1 MKENN
6 NNQISELEGKSIKF
20 SDKDKVD
27 IRGELICG
35 ANVQI
40 DINVIFKG
48 KVELGDSVVIGANT
62 IVNNSVIKSGTKI
75 KDYSLIKNVTIGE
88 HCIIGPF
95 SRLRTGTNV
104 GDYSN
109 IGTFVEIK
117 NSIIGSNCKINHM
130 AFIGDARLGND
141 VIIGAGSITC
151 NHDGEKSQETIIHS
165 GVYIGSNVN
174 LIAPIEIGEN
184 AIIGAGSTIS
194 HDAPQ
199 NKLTLERSKEVSID
213 NKKILNQKNK

>member
-6 NNQISELEGKSIKF
+6 NQISDLEAQNVLF
-20 SDKDKVD
+20 LDNEKVD

-48 KVELGDSVVIGANT
+48 KVELGDSVIIGANT

-75 KDYSLIKNVTIGE
+75 KDYSLIKNTSIGE

-95 SRLRTGTNV
+95 SRLRTGTKIGN
-104 GDYSN
+104 YSN

-117 NSIIGSNCKINHM
+117 NSILGSNCKINHM
-130 AFIGDARLGND
+130 AFIGDAQLDND

-151 NHDGEKSQETIIHS
+151 NHDGEKSQETIIKS

-194 HDAPQ
+194 NDVPK

-213 NKKILNQKNK
+213 RKKS

>member
-1 MKENN
+1 MKKS
-6 NNQISELEGKSIKF
+6 NQISQIEEQNVKF
-20 SDKDKVD
+20 LDKDKVD

-48 KVELGDSVVIGANT
+48 KVELGDSVIIGANT
-62 IVNNSVIKSGTKI
+62 IVNNSVIKSDTKI
-75 KDYSLIKNVTIGE
+75 KDYSLIKNSSIGE

-141 VIIGAGSITC
+141 VTIGAGSITC
-151 NHDGEKSQETIIHS
+151 NHDGEKSQKTIIHT
-165 GVYIGSNVN
+165 GAYIGSNVN

-184 AIIGAGSTIS
+184 AV
-194 HDAPQ
+194 
-199 NKLTLERSKEVSID
+199 VS
-213 NKKILNQKNK
+213 

>member
-1 MKENN
+1 
-6 NNQISELEGKSIKF
+6 
-20 SDKDKVD
+20 
-27 IRGELICG
+27 
-35 ANVQI
+35 
-40 DINVIFKG
+40 
-48 KVELGDSVVIGANT
+48 
-62 IVNNSVIKSGTKI
+62 
-75 KDYSLIKNVTIGE
+75 
-88 HCIIGPF
+88 
-95 SRLRTGTNV
+95 
-104 GDYSN
+104 
-109 IGTFVEIK
+109 
-117 NSIIGSNCKINHM
+117 M

-213 NKKILNQKNK
+213 SKKNPK

>member
-1 MKENN
+1 MKKN
-6 NNQISELEGKSIKF
+6 NNQISKLEGQSVLF
-20 SDKDKVD
+20 LDKDKVD

-35 ANVQI
+35 TNVQI

-48 KVELGDSVVIGANT
+48 KVELGNSVVIGANT

-95 SRLRTGTNV
+95 SRLRTGTNI

-130 AFIGDARLGND
+130 AFIGDARLGDD

-194 HDAPQ
+194 RYAPQ

-213 NKKILNQKNK
+213 NKRKS